1 MKQKLNKAMSDE
13 PKTDAKMLICDN
25 TLFMA
30 IVLCSAFISSCP
42 RDSDLQR
49 SVSLANYLSITPKIS
64 FTNKMMTE

>member
-1 MKQKLNKAMSDE
+1 MKQKLNEAMSDE

-42 RDSDLQR
+42 RDSSEICLLGKLFEHHAQN
-49 SVSLANYLSITPKIS
+49 LIH
-64 FTNKMMTE
+64 